1 MKIQLS
7 FRNDFVRSDMADQIV
22 SGTAKESDLIAEG
35 MHRINMNIGRLMSLF
50 VRQDNS
56 VVIEFDTIEHT
67 ARVVYMR
74 EI

>member
-22 SGTAKESDLIAEG
+22 SGTVKESDLVEEG
-35 MHRINMNIGRLMSLF
+35 LHRINMNIGKLMSLF

-67 ARVVYMR
+67 ARVVSMR